1 MTNIIYIKGYENH
14 LFKEGSGYIVQYL
27 RETKNKVKS
36 RNKIK
41 KVLNSYNIYLSLNTD
56 KEVYFQEENL
66 QKNKEFYS
74 EEKTHLRKPFI
85 DKKNEMVR
93 AKKNTTFFKRIV
105 GYLDGNEEFLKVD
118 SGIFCDIKPFNIK
131 NFILEENYYYPIMF
145 NKTRFHRRGGR
156 ISPLQTYDNI
166 QLNSFGSDLLK
177 GFKGFAT
184 NSGVNNL
191 KENNTIKN
199 YFTRKDKS
207 QIQFEDAVISE
218 ILYNENPMRKIKS
231 SKITHD
237 LTTGE
242 MKLIEV
248 IYENINKISNEPR
261 YSKFNALSIKPYIDQ
276 NKKSNNILVKDNF
289 FVASNSEINNIIL
302 RNKDYNKDIIEEE
315 KIYSSFGRTYDNSY
329 TNGIESISFY
339 ESLD

>member
-14 LFKEGSGYIVQYL
+14 LFEEGSGYIVRYL
-27 RETKNKVKS
+27 RENKNKINSK
-36 RNKIK
+36 NKIK
-41 KVLNSYNIYLSLNTD
+41 KVLNSYNIYLSLNTE
-56 KEVYFQEENL
+56 KEIYSKEENL
-66 QKNKEFYS
+66 QKNKENYS
-74 EEKTHLRKPFI
+74 EEKTHLKKPFI
-85 DKKNEMVR
+85 DKKNEMIKVR
-93 AKKNTTFFKRIV
+93 KNTTFFKRIV
-105 GYLDGNEEFLKVD
+105 GYSDGNEEFLKVD
-118 SGIFCDIKPFNIK
+118 AGVYCDIKPFNIK

-156 ISPLQTYDNI
+156 ISPLQTYDDI
-166 QLNSFGSDLLK
+166 QLNSFGIDLLK

-191 KENNTIKN
+191 KESNTIKN
-199 YFTRKDKS
+199 YFTKKDKN

-231 SKITHD
+231 SKVTHD

-242 MKLIEV
+242 MNLVEI
-248 IYENINKISNEPR
+248 IYENVNKISNEPR
-261 YSKFNALSIKPYIDQ
+261 YSKFNALLNKPFTDHD
-276 NKKSNNILVKDNF
+276 KKSNNALIKDNF
-289 FVASNSEINNIIL
+289 FVASNAEINDIIL
-302 RNKDYNKDIIEEE
+302 RNKDYNKDIMEEE